1 MYPQSWLKPRKRIFV
16 IHCLSIQ
23 SQIGRERIL
32 LRLFVRAGDALKM
45 KYVAIDYLA
54 ERYKNNVFVVC
65 YRLRL
70 IRLDIL
76 YYQTIVFELTVCGKK
91 RQRGRRGDWQMNG
104 RISQRWIDRGQQLHG
119 RARLKIM
126 SLLRISKV
134 EAEKIFKIG
143 NIITI
148 SISFVR

>member
-1 MYPQSWLKPRKRIFV
+1 MYPQSWLKPYPRKRIFE

-45 KYVAIDYLA
+45 KYVAMDYLA

-65 YRLRL
+65 YRLKITADFI

-76 YYQTIVFELTVCGKK
+76 YYQTIAFELTVCGKK

-119 RARLKIM
+119 RASLKIM

-134 EAEKIFKIG
+134 EAKRYI
-143 NIITI
+143 
-148 SISFVR
+148 R

>member
-1 MYPQSWLKPRKRIFV
+1 M

-32 LRLFVRAGDALKM
+32 LRLFVRAGAALKM
-45 KYVAIDYLA
+45 KDVAIDYLA

-65 YRLRL
+65 YRLKL

-76 YYQTIVFELTVCGKK
+76 YYQTIAFELTVCGKK

-104 RISQRWIDRGQQLHG
+104 RISQR
-119 RARLKIM
+119 
-126 SLLRISKV
+126 
-134 EAEKIFKIG
+134 
-143 NIITI
+143 
-148 SISFVR
+148 

>member
-1 MYPQSWLKPRKRIFV
+1 MYPQSWLKLYPRKRIFV

-45 KYVAIDYLA
+45 KWVAIDCLA

-65 YRLRL
+65 YRLKITA

-76 YYQTIVFELTVCGKK
+76 YYQTIAFELTVCGKK
-91 RQRGRRGDWQMNG
+91 RQWGRRGDWQMNG

-119 RARLKIM
+119 RASLKIM
-126 SLLRISKV
+126 SLLRICKV
-134 EAEKIFKIG
+134 EAAKIFKMD
-143 NIITI
+143 NIIT
-148 SISFVR
+148 F

>member
-1 MYPQSWLKPRKRIFV
+1 M

-65 YRLRL
+65 YRL

-76 YYQTIVFELTVCGKK
+76 YYQTIVFELTVCGKM

-104 RISQRWIDRGQQLHG
+104 RISQR
-119 RARLKIM
+119 
-126 SLLRISKV
+126 
-134 EAEKIFKIG
+134 
-143 NIITI
+143 
-148 SISFVR
+148 